1 MGVKVINPI
10 DWHEKLALSISKSLD
25 CSYNQAKEIMEEN
38 KDLVEECFKNGL
50 PPFYST
56 LKILK

>member
-38 KDLVEECFKNGL
+38 KDLVEECFKNGP
-50 PPFYST
+50 PPFYSA